1 MKRLRSLFGGG
12 DEPRPGSPTV
22 PAGEPSASELA
33 EDEAARELRLQREF
47 YTALSEVARHE
58 LRFQDYAPE
67 APSQINRTGRWVTA
81 ESTDGRDGRGQA
93 VVLEA
98 ETELH
103 YVSVQGDVESGQT
116 FRFRTTDG
124 SQIEVD
130 GSPGE
135 EWPSSIVRASELG
148 TPSNG

>member
-1 MKRLRSLFGGG
+1 
-12 DEPRPGSPTV
+12 V
-22 PAGEPSASELA
+22 PAREPSASELA

-47 YTALSEVARHE
+47 YTGLSEVARHE

-67 APSQINRTGRWVTA
+67 APSQINRTGRWVAA
-81 ESTDGRDGRGQA
+81 EPTDGRDGTGRG

-98 ETELH
+98 ETELD
-103 YVSVQGDVESGQT
+103 YVSVQGDVESGLT
-116 FRFRTTDG
+116 FRFRMTDG

-130 GSPGE
+130 GAPGE

-148 TPSNG
+148 TPGNG